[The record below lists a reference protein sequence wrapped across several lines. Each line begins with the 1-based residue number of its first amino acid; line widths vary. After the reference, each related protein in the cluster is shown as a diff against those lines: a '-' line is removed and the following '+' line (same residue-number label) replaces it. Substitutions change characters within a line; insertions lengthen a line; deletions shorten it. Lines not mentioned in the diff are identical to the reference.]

1 MVRRQLRMVRLDDEE
16 EEEDKVTMINKDGKT
31 DLLKVETVLNNTSEV
46 MM

>member
-31 DLLKVETVLNNTSEV
+31 DLFKVETILKNTSEV